1 MFAFFERQLKPTQ
14 APERPEPPA
23 SLLAFYWHYAREA
36 RRLFIAL
43 FAAGFVVALLDTMI
57 PVFIGRVVTLLTLN
71 PPDQPFE
78 NSGRCLVDGIRVAG
92 RASRCDGDPAILQS
106 GDRRQRLEPGIAGR
120 AIGTPAPIVV
130 ILSERFRRPHRNA

>member
-14 APERPEPPA
+14 TPERPEPPA

-57 PVFIGRVVTLLTLN
+57 PVFIGRVVTLLTSN
-71 PPDQPFE
+71 PPDQLFE
-78 NSGRCLVDGIRVAG
+78 EFGSRGLVKARSDFSTEQRDGAAWKVFFVVAP
-92 RASRCDGDPAILQS
+92 DGLCYWFGERQPEDP
-106 GDRRQRLEPGIAGR
+106 E
-120 AIGTPAPIVV
+120 
-130 ILSERFRRPHRNA
+130 

>member
-57 PVFIGRVVTLLTLN
+57 PVFIGRVVTLLTSN
-71 PPDQPFE
+71 PPDQLFE
-78 NSGRCLVDGIRVAG
+78 EFWPL
-92 RASRCDGDPAILQS
+92 L
-106 GDRRQRLEPGIAGR
+106 LLM
-120 AIGTPAPIVV
+120 APIIKVPPQKRANPPMTTARTT
-130 ILSERFRRPHRNA
+130 LPKDQKEPESSEVWGVGCADMTR